1 MIGTN
6 TAKFR
11 DIDKEAIVDKISK
24 LANELDVGDEIITF
38 IKQMITLSILLS
50 TYDPSSSAT
59 IRTIDEK
66 AQDPS

>member
-24 LANELDVGDEIITF
+24 LANELDVGDEIITL

-50 TYDPSSSAT
+50 TYDP
-59 IRTIDEK
+59 
-66 AQDPS
+66 P

>member
-24 LANELDVGDEIITF
+24 LANELDVGDEITTF

-50 TYDPSSSAT
+50 TYDPPSSAT
-59 IRTIDEK
+59 IRTID
-66 AQDPS
+66 